1 MSSIEAVICTNV
13 HGTIVVV
20 DNMKNQDEA
29 FVYNIHGTMSRVF
42 EKKSK
47 TLDLKDKVM
56 MGQIR
61 YTAFLFDLIGK
72 ALCVLPTINLSY
84 KLKILDFFIINT
96 DHYEL

>member
-13 HGTIVVV
+13 HGTIV

-29 FVYNIHGTMSRVF
+29 FVYNIHGTMSSVF

-61 YTAFLFDLIGK
+61 YNAFLFDLIGK

-84 KLKILDFFIINT
+84 KLKVFDFFIINT